1 MAKLPLVPIL
11 ATFSVQV
18 CATMTLFAVPV
29 MAPAMA
35 LDLGVPPS
43 LVGAYMSIA
52 YVAATCAALL
62 CPAFIMRVGGIRAS
76 QTALVGIGL
85 GLALA
90 TVGGLAPMVA
100 SALILG
106 SVYALPIPAGALVL
120 ARHTPPRL
128 YNIAFSIR
136 QSGVPV
142 GGLIA
147 GAATPALVIAF
158 GWRPALLAFA
168 AVPILLAGL
177 LIPLRRSLDVDLQPG
192 RRLFGRSAFQPINLL
207 LRHPLLR
214 ALGFA
219 AIFFAGLEVAFAT
232 YVVVTMIERVGVGYV
247 EAGLALSVFQAG
259 GLVGRLAFGVIAD
272 RFAARRGLIAG
283 LGFGMAIAGFA
294 AAGFGPNWPFALV
307 LAVCFVAGLTSG
319 GWTGV
324 GIGEAARLAGEGAAA
339 VGSGAMLMAMF
350 TGVIVCP
357 SLFAAIV
364 ASGAG
369 YGAAYAAL
377 AAGAA
382 LGAVALLI
390 PPGVRPAEVS

>member
-1 MAKLPLVPIL
+1 MAKLPLVPVL
-11 ATFSVQV
+11 ATFMVQV

-35 LDLGVPPS
+35 VDLGVRPS
-43 LVGAYMSIA
+43 LIGAYMSVA
-52 YVAATCAALL
+52 YIAATAAALL
-62 CPAFIMRVGGIRAS
+62 CPGFIMRVGGIRAS
-76 QTALVGIGL
+76 QTALIGIGVGLSLAAL
-85 GLALA
+85 GSVAA
-90 TVGGLAPMVA
+90 MVA
-100 SALILG
+100 SALVLG
-106 SVYALPIPAGALVL
+106 CVYALPIPAGAHVL

-147 GAATPALVIAF
+147 GAATPALVIWL
-158 GWRPALLAFA
+158 GWRTALLAFA
-168 AVPILLAGL
+168 AAPILVAAL
-177 LIPLRRSLDVDLQPG
+177 LIPLRRGLDVDLQPG
-192 RRLFGRSAFQPINLL
+192 RRMFGRGMLQPIHLL

-247 EAGLALSVFQAG
+247 EAGLALSIFQAG

-294 AAGFGPNWPFALV
+294 AAGFGPDWPFALV
-307 LAVCFVAGLTSG
+307 LAVCFAAGLTSG

-357 SLFAAIV
+357 SAFAAIV

-382 LGAVALLI
+382 LGAVALLL
-390 PPGVRPAEVS
+390 PQGMRRAEAR